1 MDAAVQGL
9 IANLAMVCVFAALW
23 TLLGD
28 AVERLPVWGRSAG
41 LGLLMGLG
49 AVAMMSLPVVVQ
61 PGLFLDLRVS
71 LIAQAALF
79 GGPIG
84 ALVAVIVAGAYRVV
98 LGGDG
103 IAPGLV
109 LIGLGAVMGLCVHA
123 LTRGRRCG
131 A

>member
-9 IANLAMVCVFAALW
+9 IANLAMVGVFAALW

-49 AVAMMSLPVVVQ
+49 AVAMMSLPVVVR

-84 ALVAVIVAGAYRVV
+84 ALVAVIVAGAYRVF
-98 LGGDG
+98 LGGDRDCR
-103 IAPGLV
+103 LDW
-109 LIGLGAVMGLCVHA
+109 C
-123 LTRGRRCG
+123 
-131 A
+131 